1 VRSTDKS
8 PKNRICDS
16 GKEVWFST
24 QHINTLGLDSS
35 SLRKEIVPMKKWIMF
50 VCCLALFACALNSA
64 FPYVPN
70 PNVSDPAKV
79 VQRIMISQPPDY
91 AGAVPFKVSV
101 KSDSLEMWMT
111 EPGGGGKFG
120 ESHGVIYYKNIGK
133 VVLNHTDIWYVEIFD
148 HSGIWMY
155 NGFSFEESEAKQFI
169 DALYTVMG
177 KQ

>member
-1 VRSTDKS
+1 
-8 PKNRICDS
+8 
-16 GKEVWFST
+16 VWFST
-24 QHINTLGLDSS
+24 QHINTLGLNSG
-35 SLRKEIVPMKKWIMF
+35 SLKKEIVPMKKWIMF

-64 FPYVPN
+64 VPYVPN

-79 VQRIMISQPPDY
+79 IERIMISQPPDY

-111 EPGGGGKFG
+111 EPGGGEKFG

-133 VVLNHTDIWYVEIFD
+133 VVLNHADIWYVEILNP
-148 HSGIWMY
+148 SGIWIY
-155 NGFSFEESEAKQFI
+155 NVFSFDENEAKQFV
-169 DALYTVMG
+169 DALYTVME